1 MRRTK
6 TSVAQRF
13 VLTNKRQTDL
23 NIRNKGSHSGLD
35 KKNERRTDYIFEIKG
50 STAVRINKQGSRVT
64 YMIKSR
70 RGVFI
75 KNEGS

>member
-1 MRRTK
+1 MWVFVYTLVCVNAYICLGFKSDTLVFYPQAMRRTK

-35 KKNERRTDYIFEIKG
+35 KKNERRTDEYIRNKG
-50 STAVRINKQGSRVT
+50 
-64 YMIKSR
+64 
-70 RGVFI
+70 
-75 KNEGS
+75 